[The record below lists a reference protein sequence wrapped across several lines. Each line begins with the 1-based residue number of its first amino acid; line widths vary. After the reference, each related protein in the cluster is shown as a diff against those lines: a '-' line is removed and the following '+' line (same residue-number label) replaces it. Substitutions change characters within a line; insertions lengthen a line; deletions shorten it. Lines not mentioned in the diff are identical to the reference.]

1 MTRPSAVFPKQEKI
15 VSVIVI
21 LLMFLAVIVMV
32 KNVDEDRQ
40 PHTILAPDSREGE
53 DMIGLSRR

>member
-1 MTRPSAVFPKQEKI
+1 M
-15 VSVIVI
+15 SVIVI

-32 KNVDEDRQ
+32 KNVDEDWQ
-40 PHTILAPDSREGE
+40 PHTILVPDSREGE